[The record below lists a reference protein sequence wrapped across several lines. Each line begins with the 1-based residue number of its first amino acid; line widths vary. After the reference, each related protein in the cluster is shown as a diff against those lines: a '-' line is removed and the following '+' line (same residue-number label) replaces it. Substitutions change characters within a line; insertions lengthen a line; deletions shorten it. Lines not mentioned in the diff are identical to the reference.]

1 MGKVVCGTCRK
12 VHDTDEGHCPVCGV
26 HAGHSYDFSNSDRF
40 LEEQVPRVLE
50 ERRSSGLEGLVG
62 GLEFVIINTEA
73 DRLLPAA
80 EELAVRTGHRPGGGF
95 TGPGERA
102 LLLAREG
109 SAGIMVRHRTEGP
122 DPFAGFNRGPRSSR
136 LPHTRLETLVFSVTD
151 IAAYHEIQ
159 REAGRSFAGEG
170 IRSFDGYLYLETP
183 PSEYTGNALGFVQW
197 RGEPGDFSS
206 AVREDLSWGAPPP
219 PGNLGKKVGFLDH
232 MATRVRAEDRDR
244 AIIEFMELTNYTFD
258 FSVYVEIFNSITNVA
273 RLSPEDFA
281 MVFTS
286 GIRPFA
292 GMEESGPTEKFIEN
306 YGPRVHHMAFD
317 TEDIRETYST
327 LVEIGQEFLI
337 ELVGSEE
344 EGLRQTFT
352 EPSEHTMIV
361 NEYIHRYGGFD
372 GFFTRSNVT
381 LLTGST
387 QKQ

>member
-1 MGKVVCGTCRK
+1 M
-12 VHDTDEGHCPVCGV
+12 
-26 HAGHSYDFSNSDRF
+26 
-40 LEEQVPRVLE
+40 PRVLE

-62 GLEFVIINTEA
+62 GLEFVIINTEE
-73 DRLLPAA
+73 DRLFPAA

-95 TGPGERA
+95 TGPGEKA
-102 LLLAREG
+102 LLLTREG
-109 SAGIMVRHRTEGP
+109 SAGIMVRHRTGGRNPFTRFNSGP
-122 DPFAGFNRGPRSSR
+122 KSSR
-136 LPHTRLETLVFSVTD
+136 FPITRLETLVFSVTD

-159 REAGRSFAGEG
+159 REAGRSFADDG
-170 IRSFDGYLYLETP
+170 IRSFDGYLYLETH

-197 RGEPGDFSS
+197 RGEPGNFGS
-206 AVREDLSWGAPPP
+206 AEREELSWDAPPP
-219 PGNLGKKVGFLDH
+219 PGNLGEKVGFLDH

-244 AIIEFMELTNYTFD
+244 AIVEFMELTNYTFD

-273 RLSPEDFA
+273 RLSPEDYA

-292 GMEESGPTEKFIEN
+292 GTEHSGPTEKFIEN

-317 TEDIRETYST
+317 TGDIREVYST
-327 LVEIGQEFLI
+327 LVDSGQGFLI

-387 QKQ
+387 DRQ